1 MLIKHFSLIFFQC
14 INHLEFS
21 RQFVGYFAYMCKN
34 KSYGVFQDENR
45 LKVTVIDVKSLTN
58 MQEHNARLITEIKE
72 MAGVGSS
79 LA

>member
-1 MLIKHFSLIFFQC
+1 M
-14 INHLEFS
+14 
-21 RQFVGYFAYMCKN
+21 GYFAYMCKN